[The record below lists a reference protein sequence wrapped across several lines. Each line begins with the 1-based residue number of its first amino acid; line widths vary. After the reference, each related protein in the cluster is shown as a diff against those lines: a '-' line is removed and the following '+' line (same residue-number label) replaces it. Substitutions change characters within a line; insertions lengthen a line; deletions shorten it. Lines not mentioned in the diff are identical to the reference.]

1 MNAEAKTPPGPPGRT
16 RMIAAHV
23 LVVLASLTAV
33 IALLA
38 GFVRFQAF
46 DTPTFKNTAGD
57 LIANDTIRT
66 QLATTLVDQLY
77 ANVDVQAALQQDL
90 PAGQQRLAG
99 PLSGVLRELANRA
112 AIRLLD
118 RPRVQRL
125 WIDAAGASQQQLLR
139 LLEDRGT
146 VIRSGGGS
154 VVLDL
159 KPLVVELGN
168 QVAIVNNIAGRLPP
182 DKLQITIVKSDQLE
196 TAQKLTSWLK
206 TIGSFF
212 WIVPFLLIAAAIWLA
227 RGRRRKMLREAAIGA
242 IIAGFLVLVLR
253 AVAGSYVTNHLVVSD
268 AVRPA
273 AKDAWTILTELLA
286 DGAWTLIFVAAIAL
300 LGVWL
305 AGETQSGTSA
315 RRSLAAPLARAEVA
329 FGAVGL
335 FILFLVWWGPTPQAR
350 RWYLVLASLV
360 ILGIGVEALRR
371 QSARETAAAA
381 DAEIARPPD

>member
-1 MNAEAKTPPGPPGRT
+1 
-16 RMIAAHV
+16 MIAAHV